1 MKIMKKIIL
10 LELITILILAACEKV
25 VPVNVPKK
33 EPRLV
38 ISAWLNKDK
47 AIEVRV
53 SKSLHIL
60 EASSLGPQGQQQ
72 FMITD
77 AKPVVYENSISIDT
91 LVYNQQ
97 EFIYKSPRNVKI
109 RDGYTYSIK
118 VTAPGYKEVTAQT
131 NVPVQSAI
139 AGLSRVKNA
148 RKNSDG
154 EELDDV
160 TIKLDDPP
168 GTNYYLVRIFSATF
182 NTMNPEFAI
191 SCVSSTDKDLEAV
204 SEDGDPLGESCLDGN
219 SLVMKD
225 VNFNGRQK
233 QLKIS
238 VESFLLQEQ
247 KYQNRPPSRPYVKV
261 YQVTQDYFKYVKSLS
276 AYQNSSDNPF
286 AEPINVYSNV
296 ANGYGIFS
304 ANTVA
309 VDTIR

>member
-1 MKIMKKIIL
+1 MKKIIL
-10 LELITILILAACEKV
+10 LELITIVILSACEKV
-25 VPVNVPKK
+25 VTVNVPKK

-38 ISAWLNKDK
+38 ISAWLNKNK
-47 AIEVRV
+47 AMEVRV

-60 EASSLGPQGQQQ
+60 ETTPNLGPQGPEE
-72 FMITD
+72 FMVKD
-77 AKPVVYENSISIDT
+77 AKPVIYENNISIDT

-97 EFIYKSPRNVKI
+97 ELTYKSPRNVKI

-131 NVPVQSAI
+131 IVPVQSTI
-139 AGLSRVKNA
+139 AGLSRVKHA

-168 GTNYYLVRIFSATF
+168 GTNYYLIRLFTASY
-182 NTMNPEFAI
+182 NSMNPEYPI
-191 SCVSSTDKDLEAV
+191 NCVSSTDKDLEAV
-204 SEDGDPLGESCLDGN
+204 SEDGDPLGDNCLDGN
-219 SLVMKD
+219 SLLMRD
-225 VNFNGRQK
+225 VNFDGRQK
-233 QLKIS
+233 QVKIS
-238 VESFLLQEQ
+238 VESSMLKELTF
-247 KYQNRPPSRPYVKV
+247 QNRPPSRPYVKV
-261 YQVTQDYFKYVKSLS
+261 YQVTEDYFKYIKSQS
-276 AYQNSSDNPF
+276 AYENSSDNPF
-286 AEPINVYSNV
+286 AEPINVYTNI